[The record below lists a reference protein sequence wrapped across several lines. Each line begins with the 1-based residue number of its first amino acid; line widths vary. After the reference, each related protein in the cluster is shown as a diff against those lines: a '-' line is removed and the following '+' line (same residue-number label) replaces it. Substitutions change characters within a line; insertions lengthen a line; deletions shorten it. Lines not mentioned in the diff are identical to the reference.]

1 MVRPNS
7 ITSMPGDD
15 EDQNNPD
22 TWSTLMLDDTFDPS
36 AREAQEYMRDFCDSF
51 FDQDFASKVVPNFQ
65 CPINAFDSWLQAQS
79 SFTQNKNGTLPDA
92 IYEQHCR
99 SDATG
104 LPMDPDSFHGCL
116 TAWAEQEEEL
126 YILSREG
133 VVQIV
138 YFPFASRVRCDS
150 PNSQLDDE
158 WDLTEEWFKEVQ
170 STMTPVEANKAY
182 FTSFDYWW
190 YDTNQSMFQTAMG
203 SAAIAISASAAIIAF
218 SSRSLIMTLFS
229 VISVAYVLASVTAM
243 MVAFGWRLGFC
254 KCICF
259 NLRHV

>member
-1 MVRPNS
+1 M
-7 ITSMPGDD
+7 
-15 EDQNNPD
+15 
-22 TWSTLMLDDTFDPS
+22 
-36 AREAQEYMRDFCDSF
+36 
-51 FDQDFASKVVPNFQ
+51 
-65 CPINAFDSWLQAQS
+65 QAQS
-79 SFTQNKNGTLPDA
+79 SITQNQNGTLPDP
-92 IYEQHCR
+92 IYEQHCG

-104 LPMDPDSFHGCL
+104 FSRDADAFHGCL
-116 TAWAEQEEEL
+116 TAWSEQQEEV

-138 YFPFASRVRCDS
+138 YFPFASPVRYDS

-158 WDLTEEWFKEVQ
+158 WFKEDQ
-170 STMTPVEANKAY
+170 STVAPVEANKTY